1 MVSGGHQFVTDFKI
15 LPLQHYDG
23 IIGMDWLSA
32 QGTMSVNW
40 LQKWLSFDYKGT
52 KVVLQ
57 GDLPSE
63 CEFIVVEL

>member
-1 MVSGGHQFVTDFKI
+1 MIDFKV
-15 LPLQHYDG
+15 LSLQHYDG

-40 LQKWLSFDYKGT
+40 MKKWLSFDCRGSR
-52 KVVLQ
+52 VFLQ

-63 CEFIVVEL
+63 CDFTVVEIQLI